1 MSDTQCG
8 EEFIY
13 KHVSASWPESE
24 IQGDGTHSAHGTSQP
39 HIDRDDPILNVHSAR
54 ALSELCD

>member
-8 EEFIY
+8 KEFIY
-13 KHVSASWPESE
+13 KHLSAGHPESE
-24 IQGDGTHSAHGTSQP
+24 IQGEGTHSAQGTSRPQ
-39 HIDRDDPILNVHSAR
+39 IDRDAPILKVHSAR